1 MVKIL
6 IITLS
11 AVALLG
17 SILLILS
24 FTSRRIET
32 PNYEIVK
39 TIGKVEIRK
48 YPKMIVAQTILNDKT
63 YENSANNGFRTIAG
77 YIFGGNDANA
87 KISMTVPV
95 VMQMSD
101 TARMYFVMPSRYTK
115 EQLPKPNDANVQ
127 IVEESEKTLA
137 VIRFGGYANDARI
150 KEYSI
155 KLQEILNSEQ
165 IKTKGSYMFMGYN
178 APWDLVHR
186 RNEVA
191 VEVQ

>member
-1 MVKIL
+1 
-6 IITLS
+6 
-11 AVALLG
+11 
-17 SILLILS
+17 
-24 FTSRRIET
+24 
-32 PNYEIVK
+32 VK

-87 KISMTVPV
+87 KISMTAPV